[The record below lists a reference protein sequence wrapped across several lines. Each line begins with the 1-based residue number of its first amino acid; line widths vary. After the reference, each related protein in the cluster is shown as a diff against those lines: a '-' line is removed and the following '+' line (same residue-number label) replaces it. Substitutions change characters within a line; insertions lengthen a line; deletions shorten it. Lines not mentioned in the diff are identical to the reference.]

1 MKIIRIKTDNTIEVL
16 QFPEESDTSSHE
28 DNSLEKLI
36 GDDCI
41 IAERVRPRRLYEE
54 LGAGVEQTRFK
65 GDAVSMLVDEN
76 GLSKKL
82 PVNMVASWLYGADVH
97 GCPIVGDVLIVGEYW
112 FGEGISFSGL
122 SEYNFGILFGQ
133 LQLLTELARR
143 QGCLN
148 MSNV

>member
-1 MKIIRIKTDNTIEVL
+1 MKIIRIKTDNTIQVL
-16 QFPEESDTSSHE
+16 QYPKEINLSIE
-28 DNSLEKLI
+28 NEKLRGFI
-36 GDDCI
+36 GDSCEVI
-41 IAERVRPRRLYEE
+41 EHVRPRRLYDE
-54 LGAGVEQTRFK
+54 LGAGIEPTRFK
-65 GDAVSMLVDEN
+65 GDCVGMLIDDN
-76 GLSKKL
+76 GIDNKL

-112 FGEGISFSGL
+112 EGDGVSFCGL